1 MSKVIRILGNEDGF
15 DFGNICSFIT
25 ESYIGLW
32 GYNEDC
38 YFLVSKED
46 IEFCPIHLSESIS
59 SLISLVL
66 NPVNTSFRLYLL
78 LLIYSFITSLGF
90 LFLTGLKLQFVPN
103 NNLEDETAVTE

>member
-32 GYNEDC
+32 DYNEGC

-46 IEFCPIHLSESIS
+46 IKFCPIHLSESIS
-59 SLISLVL
+59 SLDELDDAVYDKCDEHIEEVFDHC
-66 NPVNTSFRLYLL
+66 NYKIQLL
-78 LLIYSFITSLGF
+78 
-90 LFLTGLKLQFVPN
+90 
-103 NNLEDETAVTE
+103 DE